1 MNTANTH
8 LNDEQLQDLVT
19 YITEDFGSDIDHDT
33 FTTALLS
40 MLENVAGL
48 ECLSDDELD
57 LLIDAAFKLYTQT
70 T

>member
-8 LNDEQLQDLVT
+8 ITDDQLQDLVT

-33 FTTALLS
+33 FTTALLA
-40 MLENVAGL
+40 MLEDVAGM
-48 ECLSDDELD
+48 ECLTDDEQG